1 MHNMEVNK
9 EAVRELVEQALT
21 LAADYGDEVEAA
33 VRAAAEEPLDSARAE
48 RLYRRL
54 LGILRGVDSADL
66 SGNDRAALVAEIDEE
81 VAHIV
86 NSVER
91 PAATAAT
98 SSVTPQTKIEFVEK
112 NGLQPHPV
120 RPVPF
125 YNGASVPMEE
135 GYVDVEDLTLWPE
148 NARLELHV
156 AEFRERNRR
165 DPDRGELVALM
176 QGEINLPSLNKEDP
190 FELLPL
196 ARSIARRGVE
206 RPPIITWDG
215 VPRDGNRRIAASL
228 LVLDRP
234 EFNNEEKERAK
245 WIKVW
250 RAPEGTTEDQFDA
263 IVVALNF
270 EPEHK
275 LDWPEYV
282 KARLV
287 CRHYEML
294 YERLPGLATPSAVT
308 KLKKETAAHF
318 GIIVSRVT
326 RYLRMVQWADDFEQ
340 YHVEHG
346 QDAAAVRYRTDDI
359 FQWFYEL
366 DAGKGEEKLTKQIEV
381 DEELKGVVYD
391 LMLDTLDSGVQVRGL
406 YKVVGDP
413 DLVKKVYD
421 AGAIREE
428 SKSEALTLIK
438 DALDE
443 ARRKA
448 NTRRKLGFEEDL
460 KNFVERFG
468 ARAPDDW
475 ETVDTEL
482 LLSAK
487 RVFAASLTAVEGEL
501 EVRRVHGDTAS
512 E

>member
-1 MHNMEVNK
+1 MQNMEVDK
-9 EAVRELVEQALT
+9 DAVRELIEQALT
-21 LAADYGDEVEAA
+21 LAADYGKEVEAA
-33 VRAAAEEPLDSARAE
+33 VRAASEEPLDTVRAE

-54 LGILRGVDSADL
+54 LGILRGI
-66 SGNDRAALVAEIDEE
+66 DRTDISERERTALVSTIDEE

-91 PAATAAT
+91 PGVPPSPAAE
-98 SSVTPQTKIEFVEK
+98 KIEFVER
-112 NGLQPHPV
+112 NGLKPHPV
-120 RPVPF
+120 TPVPF
-125 YNGASVPMEE
+125 YNGQYVPMEE
-135 GYVDVEDLTLWPE
+135 GYVDVETLALWPD

-156 AEFRERNRR
+156 AEFRERNGR
-165 DPDRGELVALM
+165 DPDRGELVHLM
-176 QGEINLPSLNKEDP
+176 HGAIHLPSLNKEDP
-190 FELLPL
+190 FELVPL

-206 RPPIITWDG
+206 RPPVIDEDG
-215 VPRDGNRRIAASL
+215 MPRDGNRRIAASL

-234 EFNNEEKERAK
+234 EFSAEEKERAR

-250 RAPEGTTEDQFDA
+250 RAPEGTTDDQFDA

-287 CRHYEML
+287 SRHYEML
-294 YERLPGLATPSAVT
+294 YERLRGLATPSTIT
-308 KLKKETAAHF
+308 KLKKETAIHF
-318 GIIVSRVT
+318 AITVTRVT
-326 RYLRMVQWADDFEQ
+326 RYLRMVQWAEDFEQ
-340 YHVEHG
+340 YHVDHG
-346 QDAAAVRYRTDDI
+346 QEPAAVRYRTDDI

-366 DAGKGEEKLTKQIEV
+366 EAGKGEEKLTRQIEV

-391 LMLDTLDSGVQVRGL
+391 LMFDVLDSGAQVRGL
-406 YKVVGDP
+406 YKVVGDA
-413 DLVKKVYD
+413 DLVKKVYE
-421 AGAIREE
+421 AGGVREE
-428 SKSEALTLIK
+428 STSEALTLVK

-448 NTRRKLGFEEDL
+448 NSRRRLGFEEDL

-468 ARAPDDW
+468 ARPPDDW
-475 ETVDTEL
+475 EKVETEL
-482 LLSAK
+482 LLSSK

-501 EVRRVHGDTAS
+501 EVRRAHGEATA